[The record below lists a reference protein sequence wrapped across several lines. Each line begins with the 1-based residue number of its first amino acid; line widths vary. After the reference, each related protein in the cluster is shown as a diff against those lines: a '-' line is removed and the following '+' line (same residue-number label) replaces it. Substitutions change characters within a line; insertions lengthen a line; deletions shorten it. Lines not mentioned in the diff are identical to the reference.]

1 MHKIIQDALFLL
13 TTVDPIGTLLLF
25 SALTA
30 DLPERERRSIAARAI
45 CYSAIIMLGALIV
58 GQLVLQELG
67 IKLISLQ
74 TAGGMILFLFGLQMI
89 FGDSSQVTGGQ
100 PEAGHDLAV
109 FPLAVPSIAGPGA
122 IMAVILLTDNHLYTT
137 AQQIGTAAVMLAV
150 LGLTYLM
157 LRFSTPL
164 LRILGINGSRILIRV
179 LGMLLAALAVEMFM
193 QAMGVARWAT
203 TEAVEE
209 TLRRGE
215 R

>member
-1 MHKIIQDALFLL
+1 VHKIVQDALFLL

-30 DLPERERRSIAARAI
+30 ELPEAERRSIAARAI
-45 CYSAIIMLGALIV
+45 GYSAIIMLGALII

-122 IMAVILLTDNHLYTT
+122 IMAVILLTDNHLFST
-137 AQQIGTAAVMLAV
+137 AQQIGTAAVMLGV

-164 LRILGINGSRILIRV
+164 LRVLGINGSRILIRV

-193 QAMGVARWAT
+193 QAMGVARWA
-203 TEAVEE
+203 A
-209 TLRRGE
+209 GS
-215 R
+215 

>member
-1 MHKIIQDALFLL
+1 VHKIVQDALFLL

-30 DLPERERRSIAARAI
+30 ELSERERRSIAARAI
-45 CYSAIIMLGALIV
+45 FYSGIIMLGALIV

-122 IMAVILLTDNHLYTT
+122 IMAVILLPDNHMFSTT
-137 AQQIGTAAVMLAV
+137 QQVGTAAVMLGV

-164 LRILGINGSRILIRV
+164 LRVLGINGSRILIRV

-203 TEAVEE
+203 
-209 TLRRGE
+209 GS
-215 R
+215 